1 MYSIKSADRMELGVS
16 VASILFGLF
25 LLADSFTIKLGSGY
39 DHIGPRFFP
48 FVISI
53 GLLVT
58 GFVMLL
64 EVLAGISRREAE
76 RINLSAFGILIF
88 GLVICLLLLKPA
100 GFVIACSIQ
109 FWLIA
114 RAFSAADG
122 LRNAIT
128 AVVLSISV
136 YFIFT
141 RGLGLVLPRGILAG
155 LF

>member
-1 MYSIKSADRMELGVS
+1 MYSFKSADRMELGIAL
-16 VASILFGLF
+16 ASILFGLF

-48 FVISI
+48 FVIST

-58 GFVMLL
+58 GILMLL
-64 EVLAGISRREAE
+64 EVLSGTSHREAE
-76 RINLSAFGILIF
+76 PVNLSAFGILIF
-88 GLVICLLLLKPA
+88 GLVSCLLLLKPA
-100 GFVIACSIQ
+100 GFIIACSIQ

-114 RAFSAADG
+114 RAFSAGDS

-128 AVVLSISV
+128 GVVLSICV